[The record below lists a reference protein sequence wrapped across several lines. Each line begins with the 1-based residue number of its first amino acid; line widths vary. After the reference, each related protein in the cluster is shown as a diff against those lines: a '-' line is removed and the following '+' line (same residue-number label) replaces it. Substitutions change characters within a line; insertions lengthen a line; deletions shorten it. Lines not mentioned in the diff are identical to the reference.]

1 MLLLLLRA
9 GHLPKLC
16 WCSIGRN
23 PAAVAVPAVPAAL
36 PRVERGALQ
45 IGQKLGQGASGEVFL
60 GESAL
65 NMLLSAVTL
74 C

>member
-1 MLLLLLRA
+1 MLLLLLSLHT
-9 GHLPKLC
+9 GSLPKLS

-36 PRVERGALQ
+36 PRVKRGALQ

-60 GESAL
+60 GKP
-65 NMLLSAVTL
+65 AV
-74 C
+74 